1 MSRSDS
7 AIIVLLED
15 SALDAEL
22 IAAQLR
28 SDGVTLPVERVK
40 TEPEFIELLS
50 HPQVA
55 LVLSDF
61 SLPTYDGL
69 AALARVRSA
78 HPELPFIF
86 VSGAIGE
93 DRAIET
99 IRRGATDYVLKHRLE
114 RLGPAV
120 RRALSEAE
128 TRRLRARAEHERD
141 QLLRSE
147 RQAREAAEAAN
158 RMKDEFLAIV
168 SHELRTPLNAILGW
182 ASLLGLGN
190 VDETKLTKGLDA
202 IARNARIQAR
212 IIDDILDVS
221 RIVSGKL
228 DLHRCRVQVGS
239 FVTSAVDSVRPS
251 AVLKD
256 ITIELDVANEVQ
268 EVYADGERL
277 QQVVWNLVSNA
288 VKFTP
293 AEGRILVRSW
303 TDADQDEVV
312 LEVSDT
318 GSGIARELLPHVF
331 EAFRQGDASK
341 TRAHSGL
348 GLGLAIVEH
357 LVTLHG
363 GRVEVS
369 SELGR
374 GSTFTVR
381 IPLRASQQPVLD
393 VPSDR
398 PPPSFEPAFSMGN
411 LAGVRVLLVDD
422 EPEARDVISEVL
434 RSSGAEVCAV
444 GSAAEALESVVRFCP
459 DAVVSDIGMPL
470 VDGYSLARKLRAL
483 TDGEGGGVP
492 AIALTAYARDVDRRE
507 AKRAGYQR
515 HLAKPVSPAALIQV
529 VAEVVGRR
537 AVAS

>member
-1 MSRSDS
+1 MSRSDCS
-7 AIIVLLED
+7 IIVLLED

-22 IAAQLR
+22 VTAQLR
-28 SDGVTLPVERVK
+28 SDGVGLVVERAK

-50 HPQVA
+50 RPQVA

-69 AALARVRSA
+69 AALERVRST
-78 HPELPFIF
+78 HRDLPFIF

-120 RRALSEAE
+120 RRALDEAE
-128 TRRLRARAEHERD
+128 TRRLRERAEHERD

-182 ASLLGLGN
+182 ASLLSLGN
-190 VDETKLTKGLDA
+190 ADEAKLHKGLDA

-228 DLHRCRVQVGS
+228 DLHRCRVHVGS
-239 FVTSAVDSVRPS
+239 FVLSAVDSVRPS
-251 AVLKD
+251 AVNKD
-256 ITIELDVANEVQ
+256 ITIEVDVSNEAQ
-268 EVYADGERL
+268 ELEADGERL
-277 QQVVWNLVSNA
+277 QQVIWNLVNNA
-288 VKFTP
+288 VKFT
-293 AEGRILVRSW
+293 ASGGRVLVRSW
-303 TDADQDEVV
+303 TDQDEIVM
-312 LEVSDT
+312 EVSDT
-318 GSGIARELLPHVF
+318 GSGIAPELLPHVF

-341 TRAHSGL
+341 TRVHSGL
-348 GLGLAIVEH
+348 GLGLAIVKH

-363 GRVEVS
+363 GSVEAS

-381 IPLRASQQPVLD
+381 VPLRASQLPAVD

-398 PPPSFEPAFSMGN
+398 PPPSCDSSFLTGH
-411 LAGVRVLLVDD
+411 LDGVRVLLVDD
-422 EPEARDVISEVL
+422 EPEARDVVSEVL

-444 GSAAEALESVVRFCP
+444 GSVSEALESVVRFGP

-470 VDGYSLARKLRAL
+470 VDGYSLARKLRTLPIGAR
-483 TDGEGGGVP
+483 GPIP
-492 AIALTAYARDVDRRE
+492 AIALTAYARDVDRCE

-515 HLAKPVSPAALIQV
+515 HLAKPVSPAALVQAG
-529 VAEVVGRR
+529 AEVVGRR